1 MKEAVGVIGVR
12 VIEVGGV
19 TIIQRHVFQVAV
31 VKILLDEDDFVGTN
45 RFENP
50 VRNRRLA

>member
-1 MKEAVGVIGVR
+1 MIEVR
-12 VIEVGGV
+12 LIAVIE
-19 TIIQRHVFQVAV
+19 RHVFQVAV

-45 RFENP
+45 GFENR